1 MDFIDL
7 ISKRIQKSKKQQ
19 MLIPFGTTSI
29 ASSWMINTPVH
40 AQLATDI
47 SHPMK
52 RSLPIPTMPFRV
64 VEAAEQAQSLTD
76 GVILS
81 SSSLS
86 VSEQDSVVM
95 PWIGYGTYR
104 LGKDKAYEPTLNALK
119 AGYRCIDTAFIYAG
133 EHTERQVG
141 DAIQTAIQENIL
153 NGRNDVFVITKH
165 WRKYHGY
172 DETLKCL
179 KLSLKRLQL
188 DCVDLYL
195 MHWPGPA
202 YDTMFRSP
210 AVLAER
216 GPWAYA
222 CTPATEMA
230 NVRAET
236 WRAMEDAMTGQGQ
249 QQKQQLTRA
258 IGVSNFTIQHLQT
271 LKKTARIWPPAVNQ
285 VECHPLYPNNELRDY
300 CQKEG
305 IVLQAYAA
313 LGGQDGTK
321 QKWKELLNG
330 KKLLECPVVLQ
341 ISKEL
346 SATDA
351 SGSATAGRTTTITPA
366 QVLLRYAL
374 QRNCAITP
382 KTTSVERMK
391 ENANLFHFQL
401 SKQQMKLLDDLQA
414 PGDAGRLCWRTDP
427 LRMLDFE

>member
-1 MDFIDL
+1 
-7 ISKRIQKSKKQQ
+7 
-19 MLIPFGTTSI
+19 MLLPNMSNSGV
-29 ASSWMINTPVH
+29 SSWIINTPLH
-40 AQLATDI
+40 AQLTPDI
-47 SHPMK
+47 PHHNPMK
-52 RSLPIPTMPFRV
+52 RSLPTPTMPFRV
-64 VEAAEQAQSLTD
+64 VETAEHAQSLTD
-76 GVILS
+76 GVAVSS

-86 VSEQDSVVM
+86 EQDAVVM

-119 AGYRCIDTAFIYAG
+119 VGYRCIDTAFIYAG

-141 DAIQTAIQENIL
+141 DAIQTAMQDNIL
-153 NGRNDVFVITKH
+153 NDRNDVFVITKH

-172 DETLKCL
+172 DETRKCL

-188 DCVDLYL
+188 DYVDLYL

-210 AVLAER
+210 TVLAEQ

-230 NVRAET
+230 QVRAET
-236 WRAMEDAMTGQGQ
+236 WRAMEDAMTGRP
-249 QQKQQLTRA
+249 QLTRA
-258 IGVSNFTIQHLQT
+258 IGVSNFTVQHLET

-321 QKWKELLNG
+321 QKWKDLLNS
-330 KKLLECPVVLQ
+330 KKLLDCPVVLQ

-346 SATDA
+346 TAAAAA
-351 SGSATAGRTTTITPA
+351 SVAGTTTRITPA

-374 QRNCAITP
+374 QRNCAVTP

-401 SKQQMKLLDDLQA
+401 SKQQMKLLDDLQV